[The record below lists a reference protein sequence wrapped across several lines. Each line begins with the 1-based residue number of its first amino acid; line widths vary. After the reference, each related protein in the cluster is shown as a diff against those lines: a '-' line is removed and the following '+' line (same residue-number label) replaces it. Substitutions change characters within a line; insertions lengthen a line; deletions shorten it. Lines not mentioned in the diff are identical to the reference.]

1 MKNNAVPRRQGRL
14 LSSAVIVSL
23 LLVAGCASHAS
34 SQPGSMEEAEAMLER
49 AVLHYEQVGR
59 EQALADFNAPT
70 APFINGDL
78 YVFCYGPERTIT
90 AHGVD
95 PALLGVDIDALRDV
109 DGTAFA
115 TEMVRVAQ
123 ASTQGGRSEYKWRNP
138 ATGRVERKIC
148 VVRAVGTEVCGV
160 GAYQGD

>member
-1 MKNNAVPRRQGRL
+1 MVSGLWQTRREQPEVHSGQQRKRHAKRG
-14 LSSAVIVSL
+14 SSSL
-23 LLVAGCASHAS
+23 FAFDVDGCAMQHRNLFDDRQA
-34 SQPGSMEEAEAMLER
+34 QPR
-49 AVLHYEQVGR
+49 ALFACR
-59 EQALADFNAPT
+59 SCA
-70 APFINGDL
+70 
-78 YVFCYGPERTIT
+78 PERTIT

-138 ATGRVERKIC
+138 ATGRVERKIS